1 MRKTAAAIFVVV
13 MVWIGYTVWPLY
25 ELSVLVHAIE
35 ARDIDTVAR
44 HVYFDAVR
52 RSLTNQVVDAYT
64 RRAGTYI
71 SPLAQSMAAAALGI
85 ADPVVSKL
93 ISPEALSELLSVG
106 WPVPVVP
113 DPPPGTVGITPSTMG
128 TIWQVFRDAEYG
140 LGRFEV
146 AAPSALPEQH
156 RFLLSFRLSQWRWR
170 LIGVIL
176 PENIQ
181 NLLADALV
189 KAMQAPAQKR

>member
-1 MRKTAAAIFVVV
+1 MPIRDAPEPI
-13 MVWIGYTVWPLY
+13 
-25 ELSVLVHAIE
+25 SV
-35 ARDIDTVAR
+35 
-44 HVYFDAVR
+44 
-52 RSLTNQVVDAYT
+52 RS
-64 RRAGTYI
+64 RRAWP
-71 SPLAQSMAAAALGI
+71 PLLSGLLI
-85 ADPVVSKL
+85 HKL

-113 DPPPGTVGITPSTMG
+113 NPPPGTVGITPSTMG

-156 RFLLSFRLSQWRWR
+156 RFLLSFRLLQWRWR